1 MDIQQMVFNFLGG
14 LGIFLF
20 GLNYLGDGLKNAA
33 GDNLRS
39 ILKTFTSTP
48 LRSIIAGTL
57 VTVLIQSSSAT
68 TVLTVG
74 LVSAGFLS
82 LKQAIG
88 IIMGANIGTTMTA
101 FIIGFDIGAYAL
113 PIMAIG
119 SFVLFFT
126 KKVFIENIGKIIFG
140 FGALFLGLQLMGSG
154 MAPLQG
160 MEQFRQ
166 IMITFSEVPLL
177 GVTAGTILTVIIQS
191 SSAMIGILQ
200 EMFSQGS
207 MTLSAALPLLFGSNI
222 GSTITAILAA
232 MGTSIAAKRTA
243 AAHVIFNLLGTILVL
258 VLLSPIT
265 DLVVLISDSL
275 NLSPAMQ
282 IAVAHGIFN
291 VVNVLIQM
299 WFINQIAVLVSKII
313 PGEEEI
319 IGYDASR
326 LDHSLIKSSPV
337 MALNQVKSELEYMGS
352 IVIDEVKTVFD
363 YFDSRSEE
371 DFEKALELEEVINQ
385 IDLKLTEYLMFISTE
400 ELPLKS
406 SNEHTALVEVT
417 KYLERIGDH
426 GEHILQNV
434 KEGNLLAR
442 QTLKD
447 GETMEYLNDDDVVMM
462 FNLIAQNISEAIESF
477 TTNNPKLVEQVL
489 EREKEI
495 NCREENIRRKY
506 IERLNRGIGRP
517 SDGIMFVD
525 IVSSL
530 ERMSDH
536 AVKIAKH
543 SIGSRYEFQ
552 SGAPLGVAIANASLL
567 EE

>member
-1 MDIQQMVFNFLGG
+1 MDFQQMIFNFLGG

-20 GLNYLGDGLKNAA
+20 GLNFLGDGLKNAA

-39 ILKTFTSTP
+39 ILNAFTSTP
-48 LRSIIAGTL
+48 IRSIIAGTL

-88 IIMGANIGTTMTA
+88 IVMGANIGTTMTA

-113 PIMAIG
+113 PIIAVG
-119 SFVLFFT
+119 SFIIFFS
-126 KKVFIENIGKIIFG
+126 KRAFIQNIGKIIFG
-140 FGALFLGLQLMGSG
+140 FGALFLGLELMGNG
-154 MAPLQG
+154 MAPLQD

-166 IMITFSEVPLL
+166 IMIAFSDVPLL
-177 GVTAGTILTVIIQS
+177 GVTAGTILSLIIQS

-200 EMFSQGS
+200 EMFSQGA
-207 MTLSAALPLLFGSNI
+207 MTLTAALPLLFGTNI
-222 GSTITAILAA
+222 GSTITAVLASVGA
-232 MGTSIAAKRTA
+232 SRAAKRTA
-243 AAHVIFNLLGTILVL
+243 AAHVIFNLIGTILVL
-258 VLLSPIT
+258 ILLSPFT
-265 DLVVLISDSL
+265 ELVVLISDSL

-282 IAVAHGIFN
+282 LAFAHGIFN

-299 WFINQIAVLVSKII
+299 WFINQIAVLVSKIV
-313 PGEEEI
+313 PGEDEI
-319 IGYDASR
+319 VGYDESR
-326 LDHSLIKSSPV
+326 LDHGLIKSSPV
-337 MALNQVKSELEYMGS
+337 MALNQVKTELEYMGS
-352 IVIDEVKTVFD
+352 VVMDEVRSVFD

-371 DFEKALELEEVINQ
+371 DFNQALELEEVINQ
-385 IDLKLTEYLMFISTE
+385 MDLKLTEYLMFISSK
-400 ELPLKS
+400 ELPLRS
-406 SNEHTALVEVT
+406 SNEHTTLVEIT

-434 KEGNLLAR
+434 KEGNLLAH

-447 GETMEYLNDDDVVMM
+447 GETIEYLNDDDVVFM
-462 FNLIAQNISEAIESF
+462 FDLIVQNISEAIESF

-489 EREKEI
+489 TREKEI
-495 NCREENIRRKY
+495 NMQEEELRKKY
-506 IERLNRGIGRP
+506 IERLNQGIGRP

-552 SGAPLGVAIANASLL
+552 SNNPSKAHKPVT
-567 EE
+567 E

>member
-1 MDIQQMVFNFLGG
+1 MDLQQMLFSFIGG

-20 GLNYLGDGLKNAA
+20 GMDFLGEGLKNAA

-39 ILKTFTSTP
+39 ILNAFTSTP
-48 LRSIIAGTL
+48 IRSIIAGML

-88 IIMGANIGTTMTA
+88 IVMGANIGTTMTA

-113 PIMAIG
+113 PIIAVG
-119 SFVLFFT
+119 SFIIFFT
-126 KKVFIENIGKIIFG
+126 KKAFINNIGKIIFG
-140 FGALFLGLQLMGSG
+140 FGALFLGLELMGDG
-154 MAPLQG
+154 MAPLQD

-166 IMITFSEVPLL
+166 IMVTFSDIPLL

-207 MTLSAALPLLFGSNI
+207 MTLGAALPLLFGSNI
-222 GSTITAILAA
+222 GSTITAVLASFGA
-232 MGTSIAAKRTA
+232 SLAAKRTA
-243 AAHVIFNLLGTILVL
+243 AAHVIFNSLGTILVL
-258 VLLSPIT
+258 LLLSPFT
-265 DLVVLISDSL
+265 DLVVLLSETL

-282 IAVAHGIFN
+282 LAFAHGIFN

-299 WFINQIAVLVSKII
+299 WFINQIAGLVSKII
-313 PGEEEI
+313 PGEEKI
-319 IGYDASR
+319 IGYDESR
-326 LDHSLIKSSPV
+326 LDHSLIKTSPI
-337 MALNQVKSELEYMGS
+337 MALNQVKTELGYMGT
-352 IVIDEVKTVFD
+352 VVMDEVKTVFD

-371 DFEKALELEEVINQ
+371 DFERAHELEEVINQ
-385 IDLKLTEYLMFISTE
+385 MDLKLTEYLMFISSE
-400 ELPLKS
+400 ELPLRS
-406 SNEHTALVEVT
+406 SNEHTTLVEVT

-426 GEHILQNV
+426 GEHILMNV

-447 GETMEYLNDDDVVMM
+447 GEEMVYLNDADVVIM
-462 FNLIAQNISEAIESF
+462 FNLIAENISEAIEAF
-477 TTNNPKLVEQVL
+477 TTNSPKLVDKVL

-495 NCREENIRRKY
+495 NCREEKIRQKY
-506 IERLNRGIGRP
+506 IDRLNQGIGRP

-552 SGAPLGVAIANASLL
+552 SNSSSGIRMDNAPLI

>member
-1 MDIQQMVFNFLGG
+1 MDFQQMIFNFLGG

-20 GLNYLGDGLKNAA
+20 GLNFLGDGLKNAA

-39 ILKTFTSTP
+39 ILNAFTSTP
-48 LRSIIAGTL
+48 IRSIIAGTL

-88 IIMGANIGTTMTA
+88 IVMGANIGTTMTA

-113 PIMAIG
+113 PIIAVG
-119 SFVLFFT
+119 SFIIFFS
-126 KKVFIENIGKIIFG
+126 KRAFIQNIGKIIFG
-140 FGALFLGLQLMGSG
+140 FGALFLGLELMGNG
-154 MAPLQG
+154 MAPLQD

-166 IMITFSEVPLL
+166 IMIAFSDVPLL
-177 GVTAGTILTVIIQS
+177 GVTAGTILTLIIQS
-191 SSAMIGILQ
+191 SSAMNGILQ
-200 EMFSQGS
+200 EMFSQGA
-207 MTLSAALPLLFGSNI
+207 MTLTAALPLLFGSNI
-222 GSTITAILAA
+222 GSTITAVLASVGA
-232 MGTSIAAKRTA
+232 SRAAKRTA
-243 AAHVIFNLLGTILVL
+243 AAHVIFNLIGTILVL
-258 VLLSPIT
+258 ILLSPFT
-265 DLVVLISDSL
+265 ELVVFITDSL
-275 NLSPAMQ
+275 NLTPAMQ
-282 IAVAHGIFN
+282 LAFAHGIFN

-299 WFINQIAVLVSKII
+299 WFINQIAVLVSKIV
-313 PGEEEI
+313 PGEDEI
-319 IGYDASR
+319 VGYDESR
-326 LDHSLIKSSPV
+326 LDHGLIKSSPV
-337 MALNQVKSELEYMGS
+337 MALNQVKTELEYMGS
-352 IVIDEVKTVFD
+352 VVMDEVRSVFD

-371 DFEKALELEEVINQ
+371 DFNQALELEEVINQ
-385 IDLKLTEYLMFISTE
+385 MDLKLTEYLMFISSK
-400 ELPLKS
+400 ELPLRS
-406 SNEHTALVEVT
+406 SNEHTTLVEIT

-434 KEGNLLAR
+434 KEGNLLAH

-447 GETMEYLNDDDVVMM
+447 GETIEYLNDDDVVFM
-462 FNLIAQNISEAIESF
+462 FDLIVQNISEAIESF

-495 NCREENIRRKY
+495 NMQEEELRKKY
-506 IERLNRGIGRP
+506 IERLNQGIGRP

-552 SGAPLGVAIANASLL
+552 SNNPSKIHKPVT
-567 EE
+567 E

>member
-1 MDIQQMVFNFLGG
+1 MDFQQMIFNFLGG

-20 GLNYLGDGLKNAA
+20 GLNFLGDGLKNAA

-39 ILKTFTSTP
+39 ILNAFTSTP
-48 LRSIIAGTL
+48 IRSIIAGTL
-57 VTVLIQSSSAT
+57 VTALIQSSSAT

-88 IIMGANIGTTMTA
+88 IVMGANIGTTMTA
-101 FIIGFDIGAYAL
+101 LIIGFDIGAYAL
-113 PIMAIG
+113 PIIAVG
-119 SFVLFFT
+119 SFIIFFS
-126 KKVFIENIGKIIFG
+126 KRAFIQNIGKIIFG
-140 FGALFLGLQLMGSG
+140 FGALFLGLELMGNG
-154 MAPLQG
+154 MAPLQD

-166 IMITFSEVPLL
+166 IMIAFSDVPLL
-177 GVTAGTILTVIIQS
+177 GVTAGTILTLIIQS

-200 EMFSQGS
+200 EMFSQGA
-207 MTLSAALPLLFGSNI
+207 MTLTAALPLLFGSNI
-222 GSTITAILAA
+222 GSTITAVLASVGA
-232 MGTSIAAKRTA
+232 SRAAKRTA
-243 AAHVIFNLLGTILVL
+243 AAHVIFNLIGTILVL
-258 VLLSPIT
+258 ILLSPFT
-265 DLVVLISDSL
+265 ELVVFITDSL
-275 NLSPAMQ
+275 NLTPAMQ
-282 IAVAHGIFN
+282 LAFAHGIFN

-299 WFINQIAVLVSKII
+299 WFINQIAVLVSKIV
-313 PGEEEI
+313 PGEDEI
-319 IGYDASR
+319 VGYDESR
-326 LDHSLIKSSPV
+326 LDHGLIKSSPV
-337 MALNQVKSELEYMGS
+337 MALNQVKTELEYMGS
-352 IVIDEVKTVFD
+352 VVMDEVRSVFD

-371 DFEKALELEEVINQ
+371 DFNQALELEEVINQ
-385 IDLKLTEYLMFISTE
+385 MDLKLTEYLMFISSK
-400 ELPLKS
+400 ELPLRS
-406 SNEHTALVEVT
+406 SNEHTTLVEIT

-434 KEGNLLAR
+434 KEGNLLAH

-447 GETMEYLNDDDVVMM
+447 GETIEYLNDDDVVFM
-462 FNLIAQNISEAIESF
+462 FDLIIQNISEAIESF

-495 NCREENIRRKY
+495 NMQEEELRKKY
-506 IERLNRGIGRP
+506 IERLNQGIGRP

-552 SGAPLGVAIANASLL
+552 SNNPSKAHKPVT
-567 EE
+567 E

>member
-1 MDIQQMVFNFLGG
+1 MDLQQMLFSFIGG

-20 GLNYLGDGLKNAA
+20 GMDFLGEGLKNAA

-39 ILKTFTSTP
+39 ILNAFTSTP
-48 LRSIIAGTL
+48 IRSIIAGML

-88 IIMGANIGTTMTA
+88 IVMGANIGTTMTA

-113 PIMAIG
+113 PIIAVG
-119 SFVLFFT
+119 SFIIFFT
-126 KKVFIENIGKIIFG
+126 KKAFINNIGKIIFG
-140 FGALFLGLQLMGSG
+140 FGALFLGLELMGDG
-154 MAPLQG
+154 MAPLQD

-166 IMITFSEVPLL
+166 IMVTFSDIPLL

-207 MTLSAALPLLFGSNI
+207 MTLGAALPLLFGSNI
-222 GSTITAILAA
+222 GSTITAVLASFGA
-232 MGTSIAAKRTA
+232 SLAAKRTA

-258 VLLSPIT
+258 LLLSPFT
-265 DLVVLISDSL
+265 DLVVLLSETL

-282 IAVAHGIFN
+282 LAFAHGIFN

-299 WFINQIAVLVSKII
+299 WFINQIAGLVSKII
-313 PGEEEI
+313 PGEEKI
-319 IGYDASR
+319 IGYDESR
-326 LDHSLIKSSPV
+326 LDHSLIKTSPI
-337 MALNQVKSELEYMGS
+337 MALNQVKTELGYMGT
-352 IVIDEVKTVFD
+352 VVMDEVKTVFD

-371 DFEKALELEEVINQ
+371 DFERAHELEEVINQ
-385 IDLKLTEYLMFISTE
+385 MDLKLTEYLMFISSE
-400 ELPLKS
+400 ELPLRS
-406 SNEHTALVEVT
+406 SNEHTTLVEVT

-426 GEHILQNV
+426 GEHILMNV

-442 QTLKD
+442 QTLKV
-447 GETMEYLNDDDVVMM
+447 GEEMVYLNDADVVIM
-462 FNLIAQNISEAIESF
+462 FNLIAENISEAIEAF
-477 TTNNPKLVEQVL
+477 TTNSPKLVDKVL

-495 NCREENIRRKY
+495 NCREEKIRQKY
-506 IERLNRGIGRP
+506 IDRLNQGIGRP

-552 SGAPLGVAIANASLL
+552 SNSSSGIRMDNAPLI

>member
-207 MTLSAALPLLFGSNI
+207 MTLNAALPLLFGSNI

-232 MGTSIAAKRTA
+232 MGTSLAAKRTA

-552 SGAPLGVAIANASLL
+552 SGAPLGVAIANTSLL

>member
-1 MDIQQMVFNFLGG
+1 MDFQQMIFNFLGG

-20 GLNYLGDGLKNAA
+20 GLNFLGDGLKNAA

-39 ILKTFTSTP
+39 ILNAFTSTP
-48 LRSIIAGTL
+48 IRSIIAGTL

-88 IIMGANIGTTMTA
+88 IVMGANIGTTMTA

-113 PIMAIG
+113 PIIAVG
-119 SFVLFFT
+119 SFIIFFS
-126 KKVFIENIGKIIFG
+126 KRAFIQNIGKIIFG
-140 FGALFLGLQLMGSG
+140 FGALFLGLELMGNG
-154 MAPLQG
+154 MAPLQD

-166 IMITFSEVPLL
+166 IMIAFSDVPLL
-177 GVTAGTILTVIIQS
+177 GVTAGTILTLIIQS

-200 EMFSQGS
+200 EMFSQGA
-207 MTLSAALPLLFGSNI
+207 MTLTAALPLLFGTNI
-222 GSTITAILAA
+222 GSTITAVLASVGA
-232 MGTSIAAKRTA
+232 SRAAKRTA
-243 AAHVIFNLLGTILVL
+243 AAHVIFNLIGTILVL
-258 VLLSPIT
+258 ILLSPFT
-265 DLVVLISDSL
+265 ELVVFITDSL
-275 NLSPAMQ
+275 NLTPAMQ
-282 IAVAHGIFN
+282 LAFAHGIFN

-299 WFINQIAVLVSKII
+299 WFINQIAVLVSKIV
-313 PGEEEI
+313 PGEDEI
-319 IGYDASR
+319 VGYDESR
-326 LDHSLIKSSPV
+326 LDHGLIKSSPV
-337 MALNQVKSELEYMGS
+337 MALNQVKTELEYMGS
-352 IVIDEVKTVFD
+352 VVMDEVRSVFD

-371 DFEKALELEEVINQ
+371 DFNQALELEEVINQ
-385 IDLKLTEYLMFISTE
+385 MDLKLTEYLMFISSK
-400 ELPLKS
+400 ELPLRS
-406 SNEHTALVEVT
+406 SNEHTTLVEIT

-434 KEGNLLAR
+434 KEGNLLAH

-447 GETMEYLNDDDVVMM
+447 GETIEYLNDDDVVFM
-462 FNLIAQNISEAIESF
+462 FDLIIQNISEAIESF

-489 EREKEI
+489 AREKEI
-495 NCREENIRRKY
+495 NMQEEELRKKY
-506 IERLNRGIGRP
+506 IERLNQGIGRP

-552 SGAPLGVAIANASLL
+552 SNNPSKIHKPVT
-567 EE
+567 E

>member
-1 MDIQQMVFNFLGG
+1 MDFQQMIFNFLGG

-20 GLNYLGDGLKNAA
+20 GLNFLGDGLKNAA

-39 ILKTFTSTP
+39 ILNAFTSTP
-48 LRSIIAGTL
+48 IRSIIAGTL

-88 IIMGANIGTTMTA
+88 IVMGANIGTTMTA

-113 PIMAIG
+113 PIIAVG
-119 SFVLFFT
+119 SFIIFFS
-126 KKVFIENIGKIIFG
+126 KRAFIQNIGKIIFG
-140 FGALFLGLQLMGSG
+140 FGALFLGLELMGNG
-154 MAPLQG
+154 MAPLQD

-166 IMITFSEVPLL
+166 IMIAFSDVPLL
-177 GVTAGTILTVIIQS
+177 GVTAGTILTLIIQS

-200 EMFSQGS
+200 EMFSQGA
-207 MTLSAALPLLFGSNI
+207 MTLTAALPLLFGTNI
-222 GSTITAILAA
+222 GSTITAVLASVGA
-232 MGTSIAAKRTA
+232 SRAAKRTA
-243 AAHVIFNLLGTILVL
+243 AAHVIFNLIGTILVL
-258 VLLSPIT
+258 ILLSPFT
-265 DLVVLISDSL
+265 ELVVFITDSL
-275 NLSPAMQ
+275 NLTPAMQ
-282 IAVAHGIFN
+282 LAFAHGIFN

-299 WFINQIAVLVSKII
+299 WFINQIAVLVSKIV
-313 PGEEEI
+313 PGEDEI
-319 IGYDASR
+319 VGYDESR
-326 LDHSLIKSSPV
+326 LDHGLIKSSPV
-337 MALNQVKSELEYMGS
+337 MALNQVKTELEYMGS
-352 IVIDEVKTVFD
+352 VVMDEVRSVFD

-371 DFEKALELEEVINQ
+371 DFNQALELEEVINQ
-385 IDLKLTEYLMFISTE
+385 MDLKLTEYLMFISSK
-400 ELPLKS
+400 ELPLRS
-406 SNEHTALVEVT
+406 SNEHTTLVEIT

-434 KEGNLLAR
+434 KEGNLLAH

-447 GETMEYLNDDDVVMM
+447 GETIEYLNDDDVVFM
-462 FNLIAQNISEAIESF
+462 FDLIVQNISEAIESF

-495 NCREENIRRKY
+495 NMQEEELRKKY
-506 IERLNRGIGRP
+506 IERLNQGIGRP

-552 SGAPLGVAIANASLL
+552 SNNPSKIHKPVT
-567 EE
+567 E

>member
-1 MDIQQMVFNFLGG
+1 MDFQQMIFNFLGG

-20 GLNYLGDGLKNAA
+20 GLNFLGDGLKNAA

-39 ILKTFTSTP
+39 ILNAFTSTP
-48 LRSIIAGTL
+48 IRSIIAGTL
-57 VTVLIQSSSAT
+57 VTALIQSSSAT

-88 IIMGANIGTTMTA
+88 IVMGANIGTTMTA

-113 PIMAIG
+113 PIIAVG
-119 SFVLFFT
+119 SFIIFFS
-126 KKVFIENIGKIIFG
+126 KKAFIQNIGKIIFG
-140 FGALFLGLQLMGSG
+140 FGALFLGLELMGSG
-154 MAPLQG
+154 MAPLQD

-166 IMITFSEVPLL
+166 IMIAFSDVPLL
-177 GVTAGTILTVIIQS
+177 GVTAGTILTLIIQS

-200 EMFSQGS
+200 EMFSQGA
-207 MTLSAALPLLFGSNI
+207 MTLTAALPLLFGSNI
-222 GSTITAILAA
+222 GSTITAVLASVGA
-232 MGTSIAAKRTA
+232 SRAAKRTA
-243 AAHVIFNLLGTILVL
+243 AAHVIFNLIGTILVL
-258 VLLSPIT
+258 ILLSPFT
-265 DLVVLISDSL
+265 ELVVFITDSL
-275 NLSPAMQ
+275 NLTPAMQ
-282 IAVAHGIFN
+282 LAFAHGIFN

-299 WFINQIAVLVSKII
+299 WFINQIAVLVSKIV
-313 PGEEEI
+313 PGEDEI
-319 IGYDASR
+319 VGYDESR
-326 LDHSLIKSSPV
+326 LDRGLIKSSPV
-337 MALNQVKSELEYMGS
+337 MALNQVKTELEYMGS
-352 IVIDEVKTVFD
+352 VVMDEVRSVFD

-371 DFEKALELEEVINQ
+371 DFNQALELEEIINQ
-385 IDLKLTEYLMFISTE
+385 MDLKLTEYLMFISSK
-400 ELPLKS
+400 ELPLRS
-406 SNEHTALVEVT
+406 SNEHTTLVEIT

-434 KEGNLLAR
+434 KEGNLLAH

-447 GETMEYLNDDDVVMM
+447 GETIEYLNDDDVVFM
-462 FNLIAQNISEAIESF
+462 FDLIIQNISEAIESF

-489 EREKEI
+489 AREKEI
-495 NCREENIRRKY
+495 NMQEEELRKKY
-506 IERLNRGIGRP
+506 IERLNQGIGRP

-552 SGAPLGVAIANASLL
+552 SNNPSKAHKPVT
-567 EE
+567 E

>member
-1 MDIQQMVFNFLGG
+1 MDFQQMIFNFLGG

-20 GLNYLGDGLKNAA
+20 GLNFLGDGLKNAA

-39 ILKTFTSTP
+39 ILNAFTSTP
-48 LRSIIAGTL
+48 IRSIIAGTL
-57 VTVLIQSSSAT
+57 VTALIQSSSAT

-88 IIMGANIGTTMTA
+88 IVMGANIGTTMTA

-113 PIMAIG
+113 PIIAVG
-119 SFVLFFT
+119 SFIIFFS
-126 KKVFIENIGKIIFG
+126 KKAFIQNIGKIIFG
-140 FGALFLGLQLMGSG
+140 FGALFLGLELMGSG
-154 MAPLQG
+154 MAPLQD

-166 IMITFSEVPLL
+166 IMITFSDVPLL
-177 GVTAGTILTVIIQS
+177 GVTAGTILTLIIQS

-200 EMFSQGS
+200 EMFSQGA
-207 MTLSAALPLLFGSNI
+207 MTLTAALPLLFGSNI
-222 GSTITAILAA
+222 GSTITAVLASVGA
-232 MGTSIAAKRTA
+232 SRAAKRTA
-243 AAHVIFNLLGTILVL
+243 AAHVIFNLIGTILVL
-258 VLLSPIT
+258 ILLSPFT
-265 DLVVLISDSL
+265 ELVVFITDSL
-275 NLSPAMQ
+275 NLTPAMQ
-282 IAVAHGIFN
+282 LAFAHGIFN

-299 WFINQIAVLVSKII
+299 WFINQIAVLVSKIV
-313 PGEEEI
+313 PGEDEI
-319 IGYDASR
+319 VGYDESR
-326 LDHSLIKSSPV
+326 LDRGLIKSSPV
-337 MALNQVKSELEYMGS
+337 MALNQVKTELEYMGS
-352 IVIDEVKTVFD
+352 VVMDEVRSVFD

-371 DFEKALELEEVINQ
+371 DFNQALELEEIINQ
-385 IDLKLTEYLMFISTE
+385 MDLKLTEYLMFISSE
-400 ELPLKS
+400 ELPLRS
-406 SNEHTALVEVT
+406 SNEHTTLVEIT

-447 GETMEYLNDDDVVMM
+447 GETIEYLNDVDVVFM
-462 FNLIAQNISEAIESF
+462 FDLIVQNISEAIESF

-489 EREKEI
+489 AREKEI
-495 NCREENIRRKY
+495 NMQEEELRKKY
-506 IERLNRGIGRP
+506 IERLNQGIGRP

-552 SGAPLGVAIANASLL
+552 SNNPSKIHKPVT
-567 EE
+567 E

>member
-1 MDIQQMVFNFLGG
+1 MDFQQMIFNFLGG

-20 GLNYLGDGLKNAA
+20 GLNFLGDGLKNAA

-39 ILKTFTSTP
+39 ILNAFTSTP
-48 LRSIIAGTL
+48 IRSIIAGTL
-57 VTVLIQSSSAT
+57 VTALIQSSSAT

-88 IIMGANIGTTMTA
+88 IVMGANIGTTMTA

-113 PIMAIG
+113 PIIAVG
-119 SFVLFFT
+119 SFIISFS
-126 KKVFIENIGKIIFG
+126 KKAFIQNIGKIIFG
-140 FGALFLGLQLMGSG
+140 FGALFLGLELMGSG
-154 MAPLQG
+154 MAPLQD

-166 IMITFSEVPLL
+166 IMITFSDVPLL
-177 GVTAGTILTVIIQS
+177 GVTAGTILTLIIQS

-200 EMFSQGS
+200 EMFSQGA
-207 MTLSAALPLLFGSNI
+207 MTLTAALPLLFGTNI
-222 GSTITAILAA
+222 GSTITAVLASVGA
-232 MGTSIAAKRTA
+232 SRAAKRTA
-243 AAHVIFNLLGTILVL
+243 AAHVIFNLIGTILVL
-258 VLLSPIT
+258 ILLSPLT
-265 DLVVLISDSL
+265 ELVVLISDSL

-282 IAVAHGIFN
+282 LAFAHGIFN

-299 WFINQIAVLVSKII
+299 WFINQIAVLVSKIV
-313 PGEEEI
+313 PGEDET
-319 IGYDASR
+319 IGYDDSR
-326 LDHSLIKSSPV
+326 LDHGLIKSSPV
-337 MALNQVKSELEYMGS
+337 MALNQVKTELEYMGS
-352 IVIDEVKTVFD
+352 VVMDEVRSVFD

-371 DFEKALELEEVINQ
+371 DFNQALELEEVINQ
-385 IDLKLTEYLMFISTE
+385 MDLKLTEYLMFISSK
-400 ELPLKS
+400 ELPLRS
-406 SNEHTALVEVT
+406 SNEHTTLVEIT

-434 KEGNLLAR
+434 KEGNLLAH

-447 GETMEYLNDDDVVMM
+447 GETIEYLNDDDVVFM
-462 FNLIAQNISEAIESF
+462 FDLIIQNISEAIESF

-495 NCREENIRRKY
+495 NMQEEELRKKY
-506 IERLNRGIGRP
+506 IERLNQGIGRP

-552 SGAPLGVAIANASLL
+552 SNNPSKAHKPVT
-567 EE
+567 E